1 MVIIPNQLAILLE
14 PLKTQAMVMAER
26 FLGRAMALVAEVAAD
41 TKAAL
46 EENTQEAEVAEVA
59 EVDVAP
65 RITGCSRCR
74 TTALGWARAAC
85 SKA

>member
-46 EENTQEAEVAEVA
+46 EENTQEAEVAELVIKRK
-59 EVDVAP
+59 E
-65 RITGCSRCR
+65 
-74 TTALGWARAAC
+74 
-85 SKA
+85 